1 MSNKRLKQK
10 FYDKPFTGIPLEIL
24 KSPAYIA
31 LSFSARSLYVEL
43 RMRMNGHNNGN
54 INAALSELRH
64 RGFNS
69 PATLAKCLRQ
79 LEATK
84 LIAKTRETIGVENGS
99 KVCNLYC
106 LTDIDVLE
114 VPKLNISARKATHP
128 FREIK
133 SLREARQLV
142 AMASPPKKKTSLQS
156 LNRLTT
162 KVVAISKNIDTE
174 TEFGLKQAYS

>member
-1 MSNKRLKQK
+1 MSNKRLKHK

-31 LSFSARSLYVEL
+31 LGFSARSLYVEL

-84 LIAKTRETIGVENGS
+84 LISKTRETIGVVNGS
-99 KVCNLYC
+99 TICNLYC

-114 VPKLNISARKATHP
+114 IPKLNISASKATHLY
-128 FREIK
+128 REIK
-133 SLREARQLV
+133 TLREARQLV
-142 AMASPPKKKTSLQS
+142 EKASPPKKKTSLQS
-156 LNRLTT
+156 LNRITA
-162 KVVAISKNIDTE
+162 KVVTISSKNDTE
-174 TEFGLKQAYS
+174 TELNLKRTYS